1 MVALSFGLLKSRPLS
16 LSGEIP
22 VLSFRS
28 DLIKFQKRFY
38 LVGMLSS
45 FFSSFNDGVN
55 VRVVCLS
62 FQLLCFRLAIPILSD
77 VCRILTPFHSCIK
90 PGCFPDCSFHFP
102 FT

>member
-28 DLIKFQKRFY
+28 DLIKFQKRYY

-45 FFSSFNDGVN
+45 FSPVSMMVLMCEWYACRSSFCVSDLQYLYFLMSVA
-55 VRVVCLS
+55 
-62 FQLLCFRLAIPILSD
+62 FLLLFIL
-77 VCRILTPFHSCIK
+77 V
-90 PGCFPDCSFHFP
+90 
-102 FT
+102 